1 MTALVI
7 ENARLMDPAT
17 ERDEIGALLVENG
30 VIVETTG
37 GASPG
42 VPDDAQRID
51 AKGKVLAPG
60 LVDLRVFTGEPGHE
74 FRETLKSAAEAAA
87 TGGVTSMLV
96 MPDTEPVIDSPALV
110 NYILDRARDYPA
122 RIYPAAAITKGLEG
136 NEITEFGLLKSAGAR
151 AFAEGRKSISN
162 AALIQA
168 AMLYARNFGMPLIH
182 LPYEASL
189 GADGVMNEGA
199 VATLRGLRGIPREA
213 ETIPLARDLQLA
225 EKTGARYHAAQISTA
240 RSAELIRA
248 SRERCSTISAGVS
261 INSLSLNENDIGP
274 YRTFFKLS
282 PPLRHENDRQAIVDA
297 FADGTISVLHSDHD
311 PQDTEMK
318 RRPFA
323 EAADG
328 AIGLETLL
336 AAALRIVHDGTVP
349 LMTVLKAL
357 STNPARLIGIEAG
370 SLAKGAPADLVLI
383 DLDKPWLVREAEIR
397 SRARNTTFEGARMT
411 GKVVMTFVGGK
422 TVYAD
427 AS

>member
-17 ERDEIGALLVENG
+17 DRDEKGALLVENG
-30 VIVETTG
+30 VITETAA
-37 GASPG
+37 GAAPG
-42 VPDDAQRID
+42 APDGAQRID

-74 FRETLKSAAEAAA
+74 FRETLQSAAEAAA
-87 TGGVTSMLV
+87 AGGVTSMLV

-151 AFAEGRKSISN
+151 AFAEGRKSIAN
-162 AALIQA
+162 AAVIQA

-240 RSAELIRA
+240 RSADLIRF
-248 SRERCSTISAGVS
+248 SRESCSTISAGVS

-297 FADGTISVLHSDHD
+297 LADGTISILHSDHD

-357 STNPARLIGIEAG
+357 TINPASLIGIEAG
-370 SLAKGAPADLVLI
+370 SLAKGSPADLVLI
-383 DLDKPWLVREAEIR
+383 DLDKPWLVRETEIR